1 MKQTKKNIFLRFS
14 ISKRQKFVLATFL
27 LTIGLIFTQLLK
39 SDSRFWVVGS
49 LGALA
54 YILSAWVEKEDLTGI
69 EWLTLL
75 ILPTMYTLA
84 VGFSYFLLPAR
95 WITRLPVAFLYAFG
109 MYALLLTENI
119 YNVAAART
127 IQLLRAAHAVGFLL
141 TLVTAFLLF
150 QTTLAFHFPFWLNFF
165 SIFIISLL
173 LIFQALW
180 SVNLEEGISKT
191 TVLYSFYYSIILGE
205 IALVFSFW
213 PLNISLW
220 ALFLS
225 ACVYAFLGVGQ
236 QYLAG
241 RLFKRTTV
249 EFFLVPGFMLLILF
263 FSAKWGG

>member
-1 MKQTKKNIFLRFS
+1 MNQAKNNFFHRYS

-49 LGALA
+49 LGVLA
-54 YILSAWVEKEDLTGI
+54 YILSAWAEKEDLTGI

-84 VGFSYFLLPAR
+84 VGFAYFLLPVR
-95 WITRLPVAFLYAFG
+95 WITRLPVVLLYAIG

-141 TLVTAFLLF
+141 TLITAFLLF
-150 QTTLAFHFPFWLNFF
+150 QTTLALHFPFWLNFF

-173 LIFQALW
+173 LTFQALW
-180 SVNLEEGISKT
+180 SVNLEEGISKKT
-191 TVLYSFYYSIILGE
+191 ALYSFFFSITLGE

-225 ACVYAFLGVGQ
+225 SCVYAFLGVGQ
-236 QYLAG
+236 QYLSG
-241 RLFKRTTV
+241 RLVKRTAV
-249 EFFLVPGFMLLILF
+249 EFFLVPAFILLILL